1 MKKIQKLKICGINLT
16 AYSVVLVIML
26 LLSVCS
32 KSYGQE
38 NRVLSFDRAK
48 QTVTGID
55 TTKLSVY
62 EHEKAFLSPHFD
74 TIPQMPG
81 TLLDFRP
88 DYTQSFPVDRS
99 SLHKGEYNVGGI
111 IHRFNKVDVWGRG
124 RQENIIGV
132 GVSNYAEVK
141 TVYSPNEKWELG
153 LCLYANKLS
162 IPRSGSNTFG
172 IGTDVSCQFLP
183 KTSLHLFGTYYRTY
197 FPGVKPM
204 QRLDG
209 YHYGGYL
216 SFDLAERWAMDVGMR
231 SYSGNGSHQQWT
243 VPIIRPSYKHNGREI
258 NADFGGMFQ
267 QIVKGLFFNH

>member
-1 MKKIQKLKICGINLT
+1 
-16 AYSVVLVIML
+16 
-26 LLSVCS
+26 
-32 KSYGQE
+32 
-38 NRVLSFDRAK
+38 
-48 QTVTGID
+48 
-55 TTKLSVY
+55 
-62 EHEKAFLSPHFD
+62 
-74 TIPQMPG
+74 MPG

-88 DYTQSFPVDRS
+88 DYTRSFPVDRS

-141 TVYSPNEKWELG
+141 TVYSPNEKWKLG
-153 LCLYANKLS
+153 LCLYAHKLS
-162 IPRSGSNTFG
+162 IPRSSSNTFG
-172 IGTDVSCQFLP
+172 IGTDVSYQFLP
-183 KTSLHLFGTYYRTY
+183 QTSLHLFGTYYCTY

-204 QRLDG
+204 KRLDG

-231 SYSGNGSHQQWT
+231 SYGGNGAHRQWT
-243 VPIIRPSYKHNGREI
+243 VPIICPSYKHNGREI

>member
-1 MKKIQKLKICGINLT
+1 MKICGINLT
-16 AYSVVLVIML
+16 AYSVVLVMMM

-38 NRVLSFDRAK
+38 NYVLSFDRAK

-55 TTKLSVY
+55 TTKLSIY
-62 EHEKAFLSPHFD
+62 EYGKSFLSPHFD
-74 TIPQMPG
+74 TIPPMPE

-88 DYTQSFPVDRS
+88 DYTRSFPVDRS

-111 IHRFNKVDVWGRG
+111 IHRFDKVDVWGRG

-141 TVYSPNEKWELG
+141 TVYSPNEKWKLG
-153 LCLYANKLS
+153 LCLYAHKLS

-183 KTSLHLFGTYYRTY
+183 PNIAPSLRYLLSYLFAGSKTDEEAGRLPLWRLPLIRFGRT
-197 FPGVKPM
+197 V
-204 QRLDG
+204 
-209 YHYGGYL
+209 
-216 SFDLAERWAMDVGMR
+216 
-231 SYSGNGSHQQWT
+231 GNGRGHEKLWRQWVSPAMVCT
-243 VPIIRPSYKHNGREI
+243 DNTSV
-258 NADFGGMFQ
+258 
-267 QIVKGLFFNH
+267 V

>member
-1 MKKIQKLKICGINLT
+1 MSAGLSIGLT
-16 AYSVVLVIML
+16 KWM
-26 LLSVCS
+26 
-32 KSYGQE
+32 
-38 NRVLSFDRAK
+38 F
-48 QTVTGID
+48 
-55 TTKLSVY
+55 
-62 EHEKAFLSPHFD
+62 
-74 TIPQMPG
+74 
-81 TLLDFRP
+81 
-88 DYTQSFPVDRS
+88 
-99 SLHKGEYNVGGI
+99 GG
-111 IHRFNKVDVWGRG
+111 VG

-141 TVYSPNEKWELG
+141 TVYSPNEKWKLG
-153 LCLYANKLS
+153 LCLYAHKLS
-162 IPRSGSNTFG
+162 IPRSSSNTFG

-183 KTSLHLFGTYYRTY
+183 QTSLHLFGTYYCTY

-204 QRLDG
+204 KRIDG

-231 SYSGNGSHQQWT
+231 SYGGNGSHRQWT

>member
-1 MKKIQKLKICGINLT
+1 MWKQKLKICGINLT
-16 AYSVVLVIML
+16 AYSVVLVMMM

-38 NRVLSFDRAK
+38 NHVLSFDRAK

-55 TTKLSVY
+55 TTKLSIY
-62 EHEKAFLSPHFD
+62 EYGKSFLSPHFD
-74 TIPQMPG
+74 TIPPMPE

-88 DYTQSFPVDRS
+88 DYTRSFPVDRS

-111 IHRFNKVDVWGRG
+111 IHRFDKVDVWGRG

-141 TVYSPNEKWELG
+141 TVYSPNEKWKLG
-153 LCLYANKLS
+153 LCLYAHKLS

-183 KTSLHLFGTYYRTY
+183 QTSLHLFGTYYRTY
-197 FPGVKPM
+197 LPGVKPM
-204 QRLDG
+204 KRLDG

-231 SYSGNGSHQQWT
+231 SYGGNGSHRQWS

>member
-1 MKKIQKLKICGINLT
+1 MWKQKLKICGINLT
-16 AYSVVLVIML
+16 AYSVALVIML

-38 NRVLSFDRAK
+38 NPILSFDRAK
-48 QTVTGID
+48 LTVTDID
-55 TTKLSVY
+55 TIKLSINEY
-62 EHEKAFLSPHFD
+62 GKSFLSPHFD
-74 TIPQMPG
+74 IIPKMSE

-88 DYTQSFPVDRS
+88 DYTRSFPVGRS

-111 IHRFNKVDVWGRG
+111 IHRFEKIDVWGRG

-141 TVYSPNEKWELG
+141 TAYSPNERWKLG
-153 LCLYANKLS
+153 ISLYAHKLS
-162 IPRSGSNTFG
+162 IPRSSSNTFG
-172 IGTDVSCQFLP
+172 IGTDVSYQFLP
-183 KTSLHLFGTYYRTY
+183 NTSLHLFGTYHRTY
-197 FPGVKPM
+197 LLGVQSMK
-204 QRLDG
+204 RLNG

-216 SFDLAERWAMDVGMR
+216 SFDLAERWAMDMGMR
-231 SYSGNGSHQQWT
+231 SYGGNGSHQQST
-243 VPIIRPSYKHNGREI
+243 VPIIRPLYKHNGREI